1 MIYHFENA
9 SESNRAWL
17 EELRRAANYDLFIV
31 TFGTWDE
38 QRHQRHC
45 DECWNEGEISLV
57 VVGGSK
63 IGMIQLFQRAD
74 EVEVGEIQIHPDHQN
89 QKIGT
94 QLLEDVVAEAHQEGK
109 SVVLSVGLKNENAHR
124 LYNRLGFDRVGQNDT
139 HLRMRYLP
147 PRRTRR

>member
-1 MIYHFENA
+1 MIYQLEDA

-17 EELRRAANYDLFIV
+17 EELRRAANHEVFIV
-31 TFGTWDE
+31 TFGRWDE
-38 QRHQRHC
+38 ERHQRHC
-45 DECWNEGEISLV
+45 DECWKEGEISLV

-74 EVEVGEIQIHPDHQN
+74 EVEVGEIQIHPQYQN

-94 QLLEDVVAEAHQEGK
+94 QLLEDVVAEAHQQGK

-139 HLRMRYLP
+139 HFRMQCLP
-147 PRRTRR
+147 P